1 VGYTTKE
8 HLILDLDRA
17 KSLTKAIKFAR
28 MSQAAWPDTG
38 DCLLAYSS
46 EGKYHAV
53 YDSRLSWGRIMNIC
67 RTLAGLAL
75 LDRDFIKIRDFREDL
90 TLRVSSVD
98 RGLTKSAAPLP
109 VALVLVNPEYD
120 HYTLCDSPKPHI
132 EVTLECKV
140 SLKSLRA
147 DLAQEKF
154 SGIESYLKMLST
166 FRQLESVLVQIA

>member
-17 KSLTKAIKFAR
+17 KSLSKAIKFAR
-28 MSQAAWPDTG
+28 MTQAEWPDTG

-53 YDSRLSWGRIMNIC
+53 YDGRLSWDRIMNIC

-98 RGLTKSAAPLP
+98 RGLRKSDAPLP
-109 VALVLVNPEYD
+109 VALVM
-120 HYTLCDSPKPHI
+120 
-132 EVTLECKV
+132 
-140 SLKSLRA
+140 LRINRPFVIPYSI
-147 DLAQEKF
+147 LRFGEGFMLNIVEFEKFYGTREF
-154 SGIESYLKMLST
+154 SGIANYLKMLST
-166 FRQLESVLVQIA
+166 FRQLESVYVQIA